1 MARTWLSIS
10 VELLGGRG
18 EELWPWPGRIFA
30 VGPAHTFAQLADAIN
45 NAFARW
51 DLAHLSMFTLADGT
65 VVTDR
70 ESADEFAASPFGPI
84 TLSLDIGSAKVATT
98 LRPGA
103 EFRFVFDLGDDWTH
117 RCVVEKEKVDPL
129 EVLGIRPRGP
139 LAYWGWGA
147 MPDQY
152 GRRWADDD
160 GQGRTPRRPSAS
172 HPMRVHSWPQG
183 QESAPVDVDE
193 VRAAID
199 AEDALRYLDAI
210 VGRDLDD
217 DLHEVAAGIPMALSQ
232 QPGIPESVAL
242 SVINRL
248 TYRGGPGDEALAER
262 LIAQLRS

>member
-1 MARTWLSIS
+1 M
-10 VELLGGRG
+10 
-18 EELWPWPGRIFA
+18 FA
-30 VGPAHTFAQLADAIN
+30 VGRSHTFAQFAAAIN
-45 NAFARW
+45 GAFARW

-84 TLSLDIGSAKVATT
+84 TLSLDIESAKVATT

-103 EFRFVFDLGDDWTH
+103 QFRFVFDLGDDWTH
-117 RCVVEKEKVDPL
+117 RCVVEEEKVDPV
-129 EVLGIRPRGP
+129 EVLGIRPTTP
-139 LAYWGWGA
+139 LAYWGWGT

-160 GQGRTPRRPSAS
+160 GQGRTPRRPSDS
-172 HPMRVHSWPQG
+172 HPMLGYSWPQG
-183 QESAPVDVDE
+183 QESAPVDIDE

-199 AEDALRYLDAI
+199 AEDARRFLAAI
-210 VGRDLDD
+210 VGRDIDN
-217 DLHEVAAGIPMALSQ
+217 DLHEVAAGIPMAFSQ
-232 QPGIPESVAL
+232 QPGIPESVAV

-248 TYRGGPGDEALAER
+248 TFRSGPGDAELADR